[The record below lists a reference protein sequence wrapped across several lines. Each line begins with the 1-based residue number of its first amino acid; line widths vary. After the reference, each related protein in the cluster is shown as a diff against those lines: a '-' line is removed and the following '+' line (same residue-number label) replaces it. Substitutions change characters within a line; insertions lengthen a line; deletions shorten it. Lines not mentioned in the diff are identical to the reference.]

1 MAKTSMIHR
10 EYKRIALVKKFA
22 AKRATLKD
30 IIIDAKRSMEDRDD
44 ARVKLSKLP
53 RDSSPS
59 RVRNRCRVTGRAHGF
74 YRKFGLARTELR
86 RMAMEGH
93 VPGLVMASW

>member
-22 AKRATLKD
+22 AKRSALKE
-30 IIIDAKRSMEDRDD
+30 IIIDAKRSIEDRDA
-44 ARVKLSKLP
+44 ARVRLSKLP

>member
-22 AKRATLKD
+22 AKRSALKE
-30 IIIDAKRSMEDRDD
+30 IIIDAKRSIEDRDA

-59 RVRNRCRVTGRAHGF
+59 RVRNRIAPDGDGGPRARPRDG
-74 YRKFGLARTELR
+74 ELVS
-86 RMAMEGH
+86 AT
-93 VPGLVMASW
+93 